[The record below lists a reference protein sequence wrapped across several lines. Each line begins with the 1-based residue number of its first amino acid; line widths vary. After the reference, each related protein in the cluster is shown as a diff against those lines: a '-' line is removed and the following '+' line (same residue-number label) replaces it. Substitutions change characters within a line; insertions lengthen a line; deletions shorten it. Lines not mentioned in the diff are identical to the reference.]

1 MSYKNLYSLFSNINK
16 YIDTYVIDNCLSSLH
31 TGLAIMEVDIYIYMA
46 RDVANWK
53 ILTI

>member
-16 YIDTYVIDNCLSSLH
+16 YIDTYAIDNCLSSLH
-31 TGLAIMEVDIYIYMA
+31 TGLAIMEVDIYMA

-53 ILTI
+53 MLTI